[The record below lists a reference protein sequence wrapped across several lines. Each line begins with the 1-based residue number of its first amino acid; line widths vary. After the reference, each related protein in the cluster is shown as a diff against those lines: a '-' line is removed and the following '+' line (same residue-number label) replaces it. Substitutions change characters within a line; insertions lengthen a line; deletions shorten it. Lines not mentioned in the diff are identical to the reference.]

1 MGYVIEYSKNDDPVF
16 GSCTAEKCAISGGDL
31 CIGVVSETEGK
42 ETQWKHWTCV
52 TPAILNTIKLAVT
65 DPAQMNGWDTLK
77 TDDKEKVQKAWMSDK
92 VSNAKPDNKD
102 DVSTAEIK
110 VDDSANQ
117 NQADACAPV
126 QPEIASDKNPSLI
139 DQVQTVIS
147 NTEETTI
154 TTQDTTEST
163 GEKDTTEKNE
173 ATTEFFNK
181 EVEIKNDV
189 IGKQDEVASKNNEV
203 TNEVNENSSVVYEKK
218 EEKDG
223 LNESSTEVS
232 KISLETSVVNND
244 ISSSNDIEMTTD
256 VSSSKKRDATT
267 MEETTTV
274 QEKTTVVSGRTSGKV
289 RHIKPVRKPT
299 RRSPRFVAGNDTKSE
314 EITPSA
320 AKKRKVTE
328 DVKTI

>member
-1 MGYVIEYSKNDDPVF
+1 MGYVIENDDPVF
-16 GSCTAEKCAISGGDL
+16 GSCTAGKCAISGGDL
-31 CIGVVSETEGK
+31 CIGVVSETEGDD
-42 ETQWKHWTCV
+42 TQWKHWTCV

-65 DPAQMNGWDTLK
+65 DPTQMNGWDTLK
-77 TDDKEKVQKAWMSDK
+77 TDDKEKVQKAWMNDK
-92 VSNAKPDNKD
+92 ASNVKQDFLSNGD

-110 VDDSANQ
+110 IDDSTNQ

-126 QPEIASDKNPSLI
+126 QPEIVSDKNPSLI
-139 DQVQTVIS
+139 DQVQTVVS

-173 ATTEFFNK
+173 STTEFFNK

-203 TNEVNENSSVVYEKK
+203 TNKVNENSSVVYEKK

-274 QEKTTVVSGRTSGKV
+274 QEQTTVVSGRTSGKARQV
-289 RHIKPVRKPT
+289 
-299 RRSPRFVAGNDTKSE
+299 
-314 EITPSA
+314 
-320 AKKRKVTE
+320 
-328 DVKTI
+328 